1 VHRRRSVFRAVAAM
15 VAAAVLG
22 LAWPTVAVA
31 APSGPAPDT
40 PAVHQSA
47 LTGTA
52 AAQAAGTITPGV
64 LMLSPIDENSA
75 NACTAAFVF
84 SGGGK
89 TYLGY
94 AAHCAGAG
102 TAMGL
107 SGCRERSLP
116 MGTTVLI
123 EDKNGTRSN
132 GRLAYSSWATMQQRG
147 ESDQSLC
154 LLNDFAL
161 VQVDPGAVGS
171 VDPTVP
177 ILGGP
182 TALDS
187 NGMTAGEPV
196 FSYQPNNGGTVVKE
210 GDVVSEGTGGRSHR
224 VLTNPPGRPGDSG
237 SGYLDG
243 NGRAFGVL
251 SVQFLDGSGAN
262 GVTDLA
268 MALSYANRYG
278 GIGRVALVPGRK
290 PFAPPG

>member
-1 VHRRRSVFRAVAAM
+1 M

-22 LAWPTVAVA
+22 LAGPTVAVA
-31 APSGPAPDT
+31 APSE
-40 PAVHQSA
+40 PAVNQAA
-47 LTGTA
+47 LSEPAST
-52 AAQAAGTITPGV
+52 QAAGSITPGV
-64 LMLSPIDENSA
+64 LMLSPIDANSA

-84 SGGGK
+84 SGGGN

-102 TAMGL
+102 TTMGL

-116 MGTTVLI
+116 LGTTVLI
-123 EDKNGTRSN
+123 EDKNGSRSN

-147 ESDQSLC
+147 EADQSLC

-161 VQVDPGAVGS
+161 VQVDPAAAGS

-182 TALDS
+182 SALDS

-210 GDVVSEGTGGRSHR
+210 GDVVSEGAGGRAHR
-224 VLTNPPGRPGDSG
+224 VVTNPPGRPGDSG

-243 NGRAFGVL
+243 NGGAFGVL
-251 SVQFLDGSGAN
+251 SVQYLDGSGAN

-278 GIGRVALVPGRK
+278 GIGRVGLVAGRK
-290 PFAPPG
+290 QFASPG

>member
-1 VHRRRSVFRAVAAM
+1 VHRRRAALRTVAAM
-15 VAAAVLG
+15 VAAAVFG
-22 LAWPTVAVA
+22 LAWPSVA
-31 APSGPAPDT
+31 AAAPTESAAPA
-40 PAVHQSA
+40 AQS
-47 LTGTA
+47 
-52 AAQAAGTITPGV
+52 QAAGSITPGV
-64 LMLSPIDENSA
+64 LMLTPINENSA
-75 NACTAAFVF
+75 NACTASFVF

-102 TAMGL
+102 TSMGL

-116 MGTTVLI
+116 LGSKVLI

-132 GRLAYSSWATMQQRG
+132 GQLAYSSWATMQQRG
-147 ESDQSLC
+147 ETNQSLC

-161 VQVDPGAVGS
+161 VQVDPSVVS
-171 VDPTVP
+171 TVDPTVP

-182 TALDS
+182 TGLDT
-187 NGMTAGEPV
+187 NGLTPGQPV

-210 GDVVSEGTGGRSHR
+210 GDVVSEGAGGRSHR

-237 SGYLDG
+237 SGYMDG
-243 NGRAFGVL
+243 DGKAFGVL
-251 SVQFLDGSGAN
+251 SVQYLDGSGAN

-278 GIGRVALVPGRK
+278 GIGQIGLVPGRK

>member
-31 APSGPAPDT
+31 APSGPVPSEA
-40 PAVHQSA
+40 AVHQAA
-47 LTGTA
+47 LTGPA

-75 NACTAAFVF
+75 NACTASFVF

-89 TYLGY
+89 TYLSY

-102 TAMGL
+102 STSGL

-116 MGTTVLI
+116 LGTTVLI
-123 EDKNGTRSN
+123 QDKNGTRSN
-132 GRLAYSSWATMQQRG
+132 GQLAYSSWATMQQRG

-161 VQVDPGAVGS
+161 VQVDPSAAGS

-182 TALDS
+182 AALDS
-187 NGMTAGEPV
+187 NGMTA
-196 FSYQPNNGGTVVKE
+196 

>member
-1 VHRRRSVFRAVAAM
+1 VHRRRSVCRAVAAM
-15 VAAAVLG
+15 VTAAVLG

-31 APSGPAPDT
+31 APGEPPLNQA
-40 PAVHQSA
+40 AVHQSA
-47 LTGTA
+47 VTGPA

-116 MGTTVLI
+116 LGTTVLI
-123 EDKNGTRSN
+123 EDKTGTRSN

-161 VQVDPGAVGS
+161 VQVDPAAVGS

-182 TALDS
+182 AALDS
-187 NGMTAGEPV
+187 NGMAAGEPV

-210 GDVVSEGTGGRSHR
+210 GDVVSEGAGGRSHR
-224 VLTNPPGRPGDSG
+224 VVTNPPGRPGDSG

-251 SVQFLDGSGAN
+251 SVQYLDGSGAN

-278 GIGRVALVPGRK
+278 GIGRIALVAGRK